1 VEIERKFVLL
11 KRPPRELLGEGT
23 PIWQGYVRACAGL
36 RLRRLGERYFVT
48 LKGEGTL
55 VREEWETEVPAWV
68 FERLWPATEG
78 ARLEKTRYR
87 VPYEG
92 RVLEVDEY
100 HGPLAGFWSL
110 ECEFPTE
117 EAAGG
122 FAPPAWAA
130 VLEVT
135 EDPAY
140 LNSNLAMRGLP
151 VGAPRAG

>member
-1 VEIERKFVLL
+1 M
-11 KRPPRELLGEGT
+11 
-23 PIWQGYVRACAGL
+23 
-36 RLRRLGERYFVT
+36 GERHFVT

-55 VREEWETEVPAWV
+55 VRAEWETEVPPWV

-78 ARLEKTRYR
+78 ARIEKTRFR
-87 VPYEG
+87 VAHQG

-100 HGPLAGFWSL
+100 HGSLAGFWSL

-117 EAAGG
+117 EAAAR
-122 FAPPAWAA
+122 FVAPAWAA

-151 VGAPRAG
+151 AGAPRAGRRFSPADEKA